1 MSARV
6 KGKKSN
12 PGSEDVKATILEVAR
27 KHFALHGYQG
37 ASLKSIAEEARV
49 ANSLLNYHFK
59 DKAGLL
65 QACMEPFGIQRM
77 EAVQRILAE
86 PRNKEELRVRV
97 ELFVEEMLSSVVANS
112 HSHVIMDREGVC
124 GNPAVL
130 KIFENT
136 LLKAFKS
143 GVAFFKAAQA
153 NGLIR
158 DDLDPMIVSA
168 LLFTSTC
175 DAARKDILAKTF
187 FNVSF
192 EQEEWRKKF
201 AQHVV
206 TLFMS
211 GVVK

>member
-1 MSARV
+1 VSARV
-6 KGKKSN
+6 KGKKVSS
-12 PGSEDVKATILEVAR
+12 GSDDVKATILGVAR

-37 ASLKSIAEEARV
+37 ASLKDIAEEAQV

-65 QACMEPFGIQRM
+65 GACMEPFGIKRM

-86 PRNKEELRVRV
+86 PRNKDELRVRM
-97 ELFVEEMLSSVVANS
+97 ELFVEEMLASAVTDSYS
-112 HSHVIMDREGVC
+112 HAIMDREGIC

-130 KIFENT
+130 KVFERT
-136 LLKAFKS
+136 LLKAFHS
-143 GVAFFKAAQA
+143 AVAFFKAAQGK
-153 NGLIR
+153 GLIR
-158 DDLDPMIVSA
+158 DELDPMIISA

-192 EQEEWRKKF
+192 EQEEWRRKF
-201 AQHVV
+201 ARHVV
-206 TLFMS
+206 TLFLA